1 MDNEHAWTG
10 SVLIVPSGIETPM
23 KHTGKMCSGVLIVPS
38 GIETCYAS
46 RRSQPFL
53 VLIVPSGIETH
64 LEVAGVNE
72 PLLY

>member
-1 MDNEHAWTG
+1 MYIYTHIT
-10 SVLIVPSGIETPM
+10 
-23 KHTGKMCSGVLIVPS
+23 
-38 GIETCYAS
+38 
-46 RRSQPFL
+46 